1 MDGSTVLSFL
11 SVMMTMQGACSLCS
25 ALAKSSV
32 HLPRYWILS
41 LNFSD
46 LDDGVFVSS
55 DSVGVSGSGGHTSF
69 SMVLLIIGS

>member
-1 MDGSTVLSFL
+1 MEGSTVLSFL
-11 SVMMTMQGACSLCS
+11 SVMTTMQGACNLCS

-46 LDDGVFVSS
+46 LDDGLFGTS
-55 DSVGVSGSGGHTSF
+55 DSAVVTGSGGQTSF
-69 SMVLLIIGS
+69 SMVCLMIGS

>member
-1 MDGSTVLSFL
+1 MEGSTVLSFL
-11 SVMMTMQGACSLCS
+11 SVMTTMQGACNLCS

-46 LDDGVFVSS
+46 LAGGVLVSS
-55 DSVGVSGSGGHTSF
+55 ESVGGSGSGGHTSF
-69 SMVLLIIGS
+69 SMVLLIMGS